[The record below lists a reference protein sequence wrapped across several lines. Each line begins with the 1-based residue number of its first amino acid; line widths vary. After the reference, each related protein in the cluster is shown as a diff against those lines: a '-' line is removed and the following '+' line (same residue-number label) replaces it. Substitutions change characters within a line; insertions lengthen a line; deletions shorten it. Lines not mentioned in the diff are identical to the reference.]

1 MEPTSWIALG
11 SAALGAIGKFGGG
24 KQKMSSAYSSAT
36 AIGGQFGSGA
46 WNVATS
52 GAKTA
57 GQLPVEILVLGGIV
71 ALLIWKKVK

>member
-1 MEPTSWIALG
+1 M
-11 SAALGAIGKFGGG
+11 FGGG
-24 KQKMSSAYSSAT
+24 GKMSSATSSAA
-36 AIGGQFGSGA
+36 AIGGTFGSGP